1 MAKEPAK
8 PDKKQL
14 ETEANDRLGEARKQK
29 IQTELDLREG
39 YFFAAPARSRN
50 VLSTVPPAAVKPQDA
65 AELNSSFAF
74 EMCDDFP
81 TAIINTF
88 FPQGQPWVVSEPSV
102 NLSGKDADVVA
113 TKAMAVDATVLKAIN
128 GSNLYEACGQ
138 GFNPDLALGVTG
150 MWIDRRR
157 LIDPIH
163 CQPIPIRELE
173 INMGPF
179 GGIDDRFVVRYTRNR
194 HIPALLKGIT
204 LPDKLSK
211 HIKDK
216 PNERGQVRWGFW
228 RLWDEDDETWQHVV
242 MVNDELVHDAR
253 LVGDGCCPLVIGRFG
268 PSPDWA
274 WSAGPLIK
282 ALPDL
287 RYNDALAEG
296 KIRNI
301 ELSLNPPIGW
311 PDDSFTNIEEGIE
324 PGMAYSLRAGTEGA
338 VKRIYEPNP
347 ADPAIYEVLD
357 LQQRIKRLFF
367 LDTPEQPGKTPPT
380 ATQWLDQMVMA
391 QRRIGTP
398 GYTFWSEFC
407 AGVYKRYRY
416 LLAKA
421 GKIEPIMVNGHV
433 VSLTPYNPAQR
444 AADQQDVAQAARAI
458 EIGGQAFP
466 EEFKMAVD
474 GTTTLKNI
482 VKKLGAE
489 KIIIVRNPDDVH
501 AAVGQIAQLI
511 GGQQPGAP
519 ALPGPGGD
527 VPPPQAGGAAPEA
540 PTMAIQNRNDV
551 RQT

>member
-1 MAKEPAK
+1 MAKKQSPN
-8 PDKKQL
+8 DKL
-14 ETEANDRLGEARKQK
+14 EAEANDRLDQARKQK

-39 YFFAAPARSRN
+39 YFFGAPSRSRN
-50 VLSTVPPAAVKPQDA
+50 VLSTVPPAAVKPMDA

-102 NLSGKDADVVA
+102 QLTDSQAGQVKD
-113 TKAMAVDATVLKAIN
+113 KALVVDAKVLKAIN

-157 LIDPIH
+157 LFDPIH

-173 INMGPF
+173 IDLGPF
-179 GGIDDRFVVRYTRNR
+179 GGIDTRFVVRYTRNR
-194 HIPALLKGIT
+194 HIEALLTGIT
-204 LPDKLSK
+204 LTAK
-211 HIKDK
+211 IKKQIEDK
-216 PNERGQVRWGFW
+216 PNERAQVRWGFW
-228 RLWDEDDETWQHVV
+228 RLWDETEETWQHVV
-242 MVNDELVHDAR
+242 MVDDALVHSSV
-253 LVGDGCCPLVIGRFG
+253 LKGDGSCPLIIGRFG
-268 PSPDWA
+268 ASPDWA
-274 WSAGPLIK
+274 WASGPLIK
-282 ALPDL
+282 ALPDF

-324 PGMAYSLRAGTEGA
+324 PGMAYSLRSGSEGA
-338 VKRIYEPNP
+338 VKRIYDPSP
-347 ADPAIYEVLD
+347 ADPAIYEVMD

-367 LDTPEQPGKTPPT
+367 LDNPEQPGKTPPT

-407 AGVYKRYRY
+407 AGVFTRYRY

-421 GKIEPIMVNGHV
+421 GLIEPVMISGKI
-433 VSLTPYNPAQR
+433 VSLTPFNPAQR

-466 EEFKMAVD
+466 EEFKISVD
-474 GTTTLKNI
+474 GTKTLKNI
-482 VKKLGAE
+482 VQKLGAE
-489 KIIIVRNPDDVH
+489 KIIVFRNADDI
-501 AAVGQIAQLI
+501 AGAVGQIKQLM
-511 GGQQPGAP
+511 GGQTPGAP
-519 ALPGPGGD
+519 AM
-527 VPPPQAGGAAPEA
+527 PPPGAPPQPDVAGPAPQQ
-540 PTMAIQNRNDV
+540 PTMAIQNRSDV
-551 RQT
+551 RQA